1 MKYLLLILFFP
12 VITLAQERY
21 TLNGYVADNESGES
35 LIGATVYVNEIKSG
49 TITNPYGFYSITLE
63 EGIYNI
69 DFRYV
74 GYSSITKEINLN
86 SSQKIDI
93 ELQSLD
99 IQLKNVVVSDVAEDY
114 NVSSIEMS
122 TSRLDM
128 SKVTE
133 IPTFLGENDI
143 IKAIQLLPGVSS
155 VGEGASGFNVRGGSV
170 GQNLVLLD
178 EAPVYNSSH
187 LLGFLSVF
195 NPDAVKDLKLYKGG
209 IPSRYGGRLSSILDI
224 RMKDGNN
231 KKTVFSGG
239 IGTIFSR
246 FTLESPIVKD
256 KSSFILALRRSYA
269 DILAKP
275 FLKNSNFFDDGA
287 ALNFYDIT
295 AKTNFEL
302 DEKNTLYISSYLGRD
317 VFKFDAN
324 QGFNWGNRTGTI
336 RWNHLFN
343 DRLFS
348 NFTAIY
354 SNYDYQL
361 AFGSDDRNKF
371 EWDSKVETINFK
383 PEFTY
388 FINANN
394 ELSLG
399 AELIKYSFEPA
410 NAIGVSDGEITDITL
425 PMKYAFEGSFY
436 IGIEQKISWP
446 LRPCGKGQTPA
457 NCISTTSER
466 FFFSELIE

>member
-1 MKYLLLILFFP
+1 
-12 VITLAQERY
+12 
-21 TLNGYVADNESGES
+21 
-35 LIGATVYVNEIKSG
+35 
-49 TITNPYGFYSITLE
+49 
-63 EGIYNI
+63 
-69 DFRYV
+69 
-74 GYSSITKEINLN
+74 
-86 SSQKIDI
+86 
-93 ELQSLD
+93 
-99 IQLKNVVVSDVAEDY
+99 
-114 NVSSIEMS
+114 
-122 TSRLDM
+122 
-128 SKVTE
+128 
-133 IPTFLGENDI
+133 
-143 IKAIQLLPGVSS
+143 
-155 VGEGASGFNVRGGSV
+155 
-170 GQNLVLLD
+170 
-178 EAPVYNSSH
+178 
-187 LLGFLSVF
+187 
-195 NPDAVKDLKLYKGG
+195 
-209 IPSRYGGRLSSILDI
+209 
-224 RMKDGNN
+224 MKDGNN

-388 FINANN
+388 FINAN
-394 ELSLG
+394 
-399 AELIKYSFEPA
+399 
-410 NAIGVSDGEITDITL
+410 
-425 PMKYAFEGSFY
+425 
-436 IGIEQKISWP
+436 KIVYFC
-446 LRPCGKGQTPA
+446 LLCY
-457 NCISTTSER
+457 
-466 FFFSELIE
+466 